1 MKHAPRPTFHPA
13 AMALGITFTLGGFIT
28 SWLMFAVGVVC
39 SSPSPSPAGSE
50 RFVMKNEEPEGSDG
64 RADDTE
70 DAEDA
75 AAPEPT
81 ADEISRRRMLGRI
94 TVCLGVGCGAAISAP
109 GVGFLVAP
117 LLRATP
123 REWRAVGKASSF
135 KVGDTVNVTFE
146 DASPLP
152 WAGVTDKTAAWLRR
166 ESESEFVAFSVN
178 CAHLGCPV
186 RWEADAELF
195 LCPCHGG
202 VYYADGRVA
211 AVRPRTRSPAT
222 SAASTVTTC
231 RSSPAPSPSADP

>member
-1 MKHAPRPTFHPA
+1 MKPEETCPPT
-13 AMALGITFTLGGFIT
+13 
-28 SWLMFAVGVVC
+28 AVD
-39 SSPSPSPAGSE
+39 
-50 RFVMKNEEPEGSDG
+50 EPDELDVP
-64 RADDTE
+64 DP
-70 DAEDA
+70 
-75 AAPEPT
+75 PEPS
-81 ADEISRRRMLGRI
+81 AAEISRRRLLGRI
-94 TVCLGVGCGAAISAP
+94 TICLGVGCGAAISAP

-117 LLRATP
+117 LLRKTP
-123 REWRAVGKASSF
+123 REWRAVGKVASF

-166 ESESEFVAFSVN
+166 ESESEFIAFSVN

-211 AVRPRTRSPAT
+211 AGPPPHGLTRYDVRVDGEDVQILTGPIPIS
-222 SAASTVTTC
+222 
-231 RSSPAPSPSADP
+231 